1 MFKSSMSKSKSSN
14 ASYSD
19 FTIYYYSLAVDYL
32 EVISSSKLDSDLT
45 ESIIAE
51 SATMIAYTKL
61 VLRPIGLCVF
71 SVNILSSSSPSLR
84 ALSAIEC
91 SISFLS
97 VSAFSSYEA
106 FY

>member
-19 FTIYYYSLAVDYL
+19 LTICYYSLAVDYL
-32 EVISSSKLDSDLT
+32 EVNSSSKLDSDLT

-71 SVNILSSSSPSLR
+71 SVNILSSSSPSLK
-84 ALSAIEC
+84 ALSATEC
-91 SISFLS
+91 SISFLN
-97 VSAFSSYEA
+97 VSNFCSYEA